1 MKLNVIFFC
10 LLLTTVSFAQLQ
22 DVNPSAG
29 NLGGIP
35 AFDDADG
42 LRNPESLITNIDV
55 QKIRGWASLTDFDD
69 IILSRADAEGSVY
82 LFDQWENRGVIE
94 VEDKRYIFTNMNYN
108 VRSGNFM
115 SKISQDSVVIFDIG
129 AYDRLVINDKA
140 FKSVYNPSK
149 RGNEVYEV
157 IYEGPDFAILK
168 GYSIH
173 VVEANPNPM
182 VNRSKTKITKKEAYY
197 LKENNTIKTFRFK
210 KKNILALAGEESEDL
225 EQYARTNDLSFKK
238 EDDVRRML
246 TNLVSN

>member
-1 MKLNVIFFC
+1 MKLIAFSLG
-10 LLLTTVSFAQLQ
+10 LLVTIQSFGQLQ

-94 VEDKRYIFTNMNYN
+94 VDDKRYIFTNMNYN

-115 SKISQDSVVIFDIG
+115 SKISQDSVVIFDIST
-129 AYDRLVINDKA
+129 YDRLVINDKP
-140 FKSVYNPSK
+140 FKSIYNPSK

-157 IYEGPDFAILK
+157 IFEGPDFSLLK

-182 VNRSKTKITKKEAYY
+182 VNRSRTKITKKEFYY
-197 LKENNTIKTFRFK
+197 VKDGNSIKDFKFK
-210 KKNILALAGEESEDL
+210 KKAILALAREESGEL
-225 EQYARTNDLSFKK
+225 EEYAKTNDLSFKK

-246 TNLVSN
+246 TNLMNN